1 MNIYLIEI
9 YTRVKK
15 NNRSKY
21 DLIDM
26 IITEKDISKKYSP
39 EDDHLTQE
47 EAQNLLNNNNFAKPK
62 TSIKPDNL

>member
-1 MNIYLIEI
+1 MSIYLIEI

-15 NNRSKY
+15 KNRSKY

-39 EDDHLTQE
+39 EDDDLRQE
-47 EAQNLLNNNNFAKPK
+47 EAQKLLNNNNFAKPK
-62 TSIKPDNL
+62 TFIKPDNL